1 MCLIIFHFELWLFYK
16 ESSMNTLQVVI
27 DKISSGIEDLYSK
40 LVKKNS
46 RGIRD

>member
-1 MCLIIFHFELWLFYK
+1 
-16 ESSMNTLQVVI
+16 MNTLQVVI

-46 RGIRD
+46 PRIRD